1 MSFFGDLFG
10 GGYQDAAKAQEQAL
24 NQAYATATPFYG
36 QARGNITDYGAKA
49 LAPYTD
55 LTSLGAAGTGQLAR
69 LLGLGPAGAGDIQA
83 TLQNLPGYQFTLGQG
98 EQAVDRGAAARSGG
112 NIFSGNTLAAEQA
125 YGQGLANQY
134 YNQYVNQ
141 LRPYLDVAQNAAAGV
156 SGVNTGI
163 GGNLANINL
172 NQGQLGYNTQV
183 GIGNAQAAADIAAQ
197 NAQDSFI
204 NGLVQAGGKILGG
217 YLGRAG
223 AGGAGAGAGA
233 AAG

>member
-24 NQAYATATPFYG
+24 NTAYQTATPFYG

-49 LAPYTD
+49 LEPYTKLSD
-55 LTSLGAAGTGQLAR
+55 IAGAGTTALGG
-69 LLGLGPAGAGDIQA
+69 LLGLGPGGASDIQR

-125 YGQGLANQY
+125 YAQGLANQY
-134 YNQYVNQ
+134 YGNYVSQ
-141 LRPYLDVAQNAAAGV
+141 LKPYLDLASTAAGGV

-172 NQGQLGYNTQV
+172 NQGQLGYNTEV
-183 GIGNAQAAADIAAQ
+183 GIGNAQAAAATAAQ
-197 NAQDSFI
+197 NAQNSFI

-217 YLGRAG
+217 YLGAKG
-223 AGGAGAGAGA
+223 
-233 AAG
+233 